1 MNPERKEIVRR
12 WYRKAANDLA
22 YAELGLNS
30 GETFYAG
37 AAYHCQQAAEKSI
50 KALLCLSGV
59 TPPKNHDLVRLIE
72 LLLPSQDLSEF
83 MQDAEFL
90 TPMATEFRYPGEQ
103 EQPTK
108 SDAEKPLK
116 FARQI
121 FSAAER
127 LIIEKLGI
135 Q

>member
-30 GETFYAG
+30 GETFHAG

-59 TPPKNHDLVRLIE
+59 NPPKNHDLVRLIE
-72 LLLPSQDLSEF
+72 LLLPSLDFSEF
-83 MQDAEFL
+83 MQAAEFL

-108 SDAEKPLK
+108 SDAEKSLK
-116 FARQI
+116 FAGMI
-121 FSAAER
+121 FSAAET
-127 LIIEKLGI
+127 LIREQIGL